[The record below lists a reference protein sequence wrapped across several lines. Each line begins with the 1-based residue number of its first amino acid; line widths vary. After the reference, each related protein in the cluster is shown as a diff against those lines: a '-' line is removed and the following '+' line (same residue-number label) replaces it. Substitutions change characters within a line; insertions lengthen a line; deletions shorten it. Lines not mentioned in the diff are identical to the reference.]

1 MAKSSR
7 GFDMMDRCSF
17 IFSEELLNYK
27 FNSHHPFNQFRLK
40 LTVDLLTKLKAL
52 NPNQIIPP
60 RKATEDE
67 LFLIH
72 DPNYVEA
79 VKKAGLGTLQA
90 EIAEN
95 YGLGTED
102 TPTFHNMHEASSL
115 LVGGT
120 LTAVDQVM
128 SGKAEHALHLGG
140 GLHHGFRGKASGFCV
155 YNDSSVAIK
164 YIQEKYHAR
173 VLYIDT
179 DAHHG
184 DGVQWSFYDDPDVC
198 TLSIHETGRY
208 LFPGTGNINER
219 GQGKGYGFSFN
230 IPVDAFTEDESWLHA
245 YTQSVREVAAFFKPD
260 VILTQN
266 GADAHYYDPLTH
278 LSATMKIYREIPKLA
293 HEIAHQYCNG
303 KWIAVGG
310 GGYDIW
316 RVVPRAWAL
325 IWLEMTENSNCY
337 GSLPQ
342 DWVNFWQKE
351 APVKL
356 PLEWEDPENLYPPIP
371 RKAEIT
377 EKNLLTLEKAL
388 YPIRNNHTSDVMKMD
403 RP

>member
-1 MAKSSR
+1 MS
-7 GFDMMDRCSF
+7 DNCSF
-17 IFSEELLNYK
+17 VFSEELLNYK
-27 FNSHHPFNQFRLK
+27 FSSHHPFNQFRLK
-40 LTVDLLTKLKAL
+40 LTVDLLNKINAL
-52 NPNQIIPP
+52 DPDHVIAP
-60 RKATEDE
+60 KMASEEE
-67 LFLIH
+67 LSLIH
-72 DPNYVEA
+72 DSSYIEA
-79 VKKAGLGTLQA
+79 VKKAGHGQLQQ

-102 TPTFHNMHEASSL
+102 TPIFPNMHEASSL

-128 SGKAEHALHLGG
+128 TGQSLHALHLGG
-140 GLHHGFRGKASGFCV
+140 GLHHGFRGKASGFCI

-164 YIQEKYHAR
+164 YLQEKYHAR
-173 VLYIDT
+173 VLYVDT

-184 DGVQWSFYDDPDVC
+184 DGVQWSFYDDPNVC

-219 GQGKGYGFSFN
+219 GQGKGYGYSFN
-230 IPVDAFTEDESWLHA
+230 IPVDAFTEDESWLQA
-245 YTQSVREVAAFFKPD
+245 YTQSIKDVAEFFRPD

-266 GADAHYYDPLTH
+266 GADSHYLDPLTH
-278 LSATMKIYREIPKLA
+278 LSATMKIYREIPKIA
-293 HEIAHQYCNG
+293 HQIAHQYCNG

-337 GSLPQ
+337 GRLPEAWLNQ
-342 DWVNFWQKE
+342 WQKE
-351 APVKL
+351 SPVPL
-356 PLEWEDPENLYPPIP
+356 PKEWDDPDDLYTPIP

-388 YPIRNNHTSDVMKMD
+388 YPIRNQQKSESM
-403 RP
+403 

>member
-1 MAKSSR
+1 MT
-7 GFDMMDRCSF
+7 DRCSF
-17 IFSEELLNYK
+17 IFSEELLKYK

-40 LTVDLLTKLKAL
+40 LTVDLLTRLNAL
-52 NPNQIIPP
+52 DPKHIIPP
-60 RKATEDE
+60 RMATFEE
-67 LFLIH
+67 LALIH
-72 DPNYVEA
+72 DPSYIEA
-79 VKKAGLGTLQA
+79 VKKAGNGELSG

-102 TPTFHNMHEASSL
+102 TPIFPNMHEASSL

-128 SGKAEHALHLGG
+128 TGACSHALHLGG

-164 YIQEKYHAR
+164 YIQEKYQAR
-173 VLYIDT
+173 VLYVDT

-184 DGVQWSFYDDPDVC
+184 DGVQWSFYDDPSVC

-219 GQGKGYGFSFN
+219 GQGKGYGYSFN
-230 IPVDAFTEDESWLHA
+230 IPVDAFTEDESWLEA
-245 YTQSVREVAAFFKPD
+245 YTTSVREIAAYFKPD

-278 LSATMKIYREIPKLA
+278 LSATMKIYREIPRLA
-293 HEIAHQYCNG
+293 HEIAHQYCEG
-303 KWIAVGG
+303 RWIAVGG

-316 RVVPRAWAL
+316 RVVPRSWAL
-325 IWLEMTENSNCY
+325 IWLEMTENSN
-337 GSLPQ
+337 GFGNLPAG
-342 DWVNFWQKE
+342 WIEHWQKE
-351 APVKL
+351 APVIL
-356 PLEWEDPENLYPPIP
+356 PGQWDDPDNLYQAIP
-371 RKAEIT
+371 RKQEIT

-388 YPIRNNHTSDVMKMD
+388 FPIRSQQKSETC
-403 RP
+403 